1 MVMNLNE
8 HEQLDQTIRQNPD
21 LLAGII
27 GSAMDAIIAVDDA
40 QRIVLFNAA
49 AEKMF
54 CCPADEAMGNSVERF
69 IPQRFRAEHSTR
81 VRHFDKS
88 GVTNRTLGGLGTL
101 WGLRATGEEF
111 PIEASIS
118 KVESAGQ
125 KIFTAVI
132 RDITERKQA
141 EEALRESEEQF
152 RTLAEAIPQLCWMA
166 RGDGYVFWYNQRWY
180 TYTGTTPEQ
189 MKGWGWQSVHDPRTL
204 PSVLERWKA
213 AISTGEPSGM
223 VFPLR
228 GADGVFRPFLT
239 RVMPIKDA
247 EGRVVR
253 WFGTDT
259 DITELRDA
267 QEALRASE
275 ERLRLAQQAARIG
288 TFEWNIQTGM
298 NTWTPEL
305 EEMYGLPPGGFG
317 GTQAAF
323 EYLVHPDDRAGVIAL
338 DDWALKT
345 GQPTKG
351 EWRVVWPDGSVHW
364 IAGRWQVYM
373 NEFGQPA
380 RMVGV
385 NIDITD
391 HKLAEEQ
398 LARANERLHLAL
410 ESGSA
415 GGWDYDLKTGKN
427 VWFGK
432 AHAQLGMTPDETSGS
447 RKEFWDRVHEGDR
460 ERVEHALQVAKEKR
474 EDFAEDVRVVWQ
486 DGTIHW
492 LRSRGRF
499 QYAANG
505 EAERSLGIS
514 LDITDR
520 KMAEDKL
527 REYERAVEGSGE
539 MIAAVDREYR
549 YLIANN
555 QFLKMRNMTREQVV
569 GRFAHEVLNKGFFEA
584 IAKPRLDECFQG
596 RVVRYETKYSYPEI
610 GERDIFV
617 SYFPIEGANGID
629 RVACILQDITDQKRA
644 EETLAGMTRKLID
657 SQEQERVRIA
667 RELHDDINQRIVLV
681 TIELEQLQQSPSEVE
696 SRVQEL
702 RKSLVELS
710 NDLQALSHDLHS
722 SKLEYLGVVAG
733 MKSWCT
739 EFAAR
744 QKMEIDFKSDVPSAP
759 PLDVGLSLFRVLQEA
774 LHNSAKHSGVRR
786 VEVRL
791 HKGSNEIHL
800 TISDLGKGFEVEAAL
815 QGSGLGLTSMR
826 ERVRLVNG
834 TFSIQSKP
842 MSGTTIHVR
851 VPLLSE
857 TRSQRKAV

>member
-1 MVMNLNE
+1 MRDSNGK
-8 HEQLDQTIRQNPD
+8 
-21 LLAGII
+21 LAGF
-27 GSAMDAIIAVDDA
+27 SKIA
-40 QRIVLFNAA
+40 
-49 AEKMF
+49 
-54 CCPADEAMGNSVERF
+54 
-69 IPQRFRAEHSTR
+69 
-81 VRHFDKS
+81 
-88 GVTNRTLGGLGTL
+88 
-101 WGLRATGEEF
+101 
-111 PIEASIS
+111 
-118 KVESAGQ
+118 
-125 KIFTAVI
+125 

-141 EEALRESEEQF
+141 
-152 RTLAEAIPQLCWMA
+152 
-166 RGDGYVFWYNQRWY
+166 
-180 TYTGTTPEQ
+180 
-189 MKGWGWQSVHDPRTL
+189 
-204 PSVLERWKA
+204 
-213 AISTGEPSGM
+213 
-223 VFPLR
+223 
-228 GADGVFRPFLT
+228 
-239 RVMPIKDA
+239 
-247 EGRVVR
+247 
-253 WFGTDT
+253 
-259 DITELRDA
+259 
-267 QEALRASE
+267 QEALRISE
-275 ERLRLAQQAARIG
+275 ERLRLAYQAARLG
-288 TFEWNIQTGM
+288 TFEWNIRTGM

-305 EEMYGLPPGGFG
+305 EGIYGLPPGGFA

-323 EYLVHPDDRAGVIAL
+323 VNLVHSDDREGVL
-338 DDWALKT
+338 KLVDRSLKT
-345 GQPTKG
+345 GQTTRG

-364 IAGRWQVYM
+364 VAARWQVFM
-373 NEFGQPA
+373 NESGEPS
-380 RMVGV
+380 RVIGV
-385 NIDITD
+385 NGDITER
-391 HKLAEEQ
+391 KRAEQELAK
-398 LARANERLHLAL
+398 ANERLHLAID
-410 ESGSA
+410 SGSA

-447 RKEFWDRVHEGDR
+447 RKEFWDRVHEDDR
-460 ERVEHALQVAKEKR
+460 EHLRHAMREAKDKHEEFS
-474 EDFAEDVRVVWQ
+474 EDFRVVWR

-499 QYAANG
+499 HYAANG
-505 EAERSLGIS
+505 VAERSLGMS
-514 LDITDR
+514 LDITER

-527 REYERAVEGSGE
+527 REYERAVEGSEE
-539 MIAAVDREYR
+539 MICVVDREYR

-555 QFLKMRNMTREQVV
+555 QFLKTRNMTSEQVV
-569 GRFAHEVLNKGFFEA
+569 GHFAHEVLNKGFFESVV
-584 IAKPRLDECFQG
+584 KPKLDECFQG
-596 RVVRYETKYSYPEI
+596 KVVRYETKYNYPEI
-610 GERDIFV
+610 GERDIFI

-702 RKSLVELS
+702 RKSMAELS
-710 NDLQALSHDLHS
+710 NDVQALSHDLHS

>member
-1 MVMNLNE
+1 
-8 HEQLDQTIRQNPD
+8 
-21 LLAGII
+21 
-27 GSAMDAIIAVDDA
+27 
-40 QRIVLFNAA
+40 
-49 AEKMF
+49 
-54 CCPADEAMGNSVERF
+54 
-69 IPQRFRAEHSTR
+69 
-81 VRHFDKS
+81 
-88 GVTNRTLGGLGTL
+88 
-101 WGLRATGEEF
+101 
-111 PIEASIS
+111 
-118 KVESAGQ
+118 
-125 KIFTAVI
+125 
-132 RDITERKQA
+132 
-141 EEALRESEEQF
+141 
-152 RTLAEAIPQLCWMA
+152 
-166 RGDGYVFWYNQRWY
+166 
-180 TYTGTTPEQ
+180 
-189 MKGWGWQSVHDPRTL
+189 
-204 PSVLERWKA
+204 
-213 AISTGEPSGM
+213 
-223 VFPLR
+223 
-228 GADGVFRPFLT
+228 
-239 RVMPIKDA
+239 
-247 EGRVVR
+247 
-253 WFGTDT
+253 
-259 DITELRDA
+259 
-267 QEALRASE
+267 
-275 ERLRLAQQAARIG
+275 
-288 TFEWNIQTGM
+288 
-298 NTWTPEL
+298 
-305 EEMYGLPPGGFG
+305 
-317 GTQAAF
+317 
-323 EYLVHPDDRAGVIAL
+323 
-338 DDWALKT
+338 
-345 GQPTKG
+345 
-351 EWRVVWPDGSVHW
+351 
-364 IAGRWQVYM
+364 
-373 NEFGQPA
+373 
-380 RMVGV
+380 
-385 NIDITD
+385 
-391 HKLAEEQ
+391 
-398 LARANERLHLAL
+398 
-410 ESGSA
+410 
-415 GGWDYDLKTGKN
+415 
-427 VWFGK
+427 
-432 AHAQLGMTPDETSGS
+432 
-447 RKEFWDRVHEGDR
+447 
-460 ERVEHALQVAKEKR
+460 
-474 EDFAEDVRVVWQ
+474 
-486 DGTIHW
+486 
-492 LRSRGRF
+492 
-499 QYAANG
+499 
-505 EAERSLGIS
+505 
-514 LDITDR
+514 
-520 KMAEDKL
+520 
-527 REYERAVEGSGE
+527 
-539 MIAAVDREYR
+539 
-549 YLIANN
+549 
-555 QFLKMRNMTREQVV
+555 
-569 GRFAHEVLNKGFFEA
+569 LNKGFFEA